1 MATDPKRLEMA
12 IEVARKAGV
21 EVDAIE
27 RAAVSLVQA
36 KEVAKANLAT
46 ETVAAAAEQSTAAAV
61 EAAVEAGPAAEAD
74 QVSVA
79 DSTSS
84 TVEEASAVAEIVSK
98 GSVPDCGAI
107 VVHWLGAASQAL
119 CGGGVNY
126 AAEAEKWHHRHVL
139 VKPKV
144 NRAKPKPRNAN

>member
-1 MATDPKRLEMA
+1 VATTE
-12 IEVARKAGV
+12 AGP
-21 EVDAIE
+21 
-27 RAAVSLVQA
+27 
-36 KEVAKANLAT
+36 
-46 ETVAAAAEQSTAAAV
+46 
-61 EAAVEAGPAAEAD
+61 AVEAGLAVEAD

-84 TVEEASAVAEIVSK
+84 TAEEAGAVAEMVSK
-98 GSVPDCGAI
+98 GPVPDCGAI
-107 VVHWLGAASQAL
+107 VVHWLGVAGQAL

-144 NRAKPKPRNAN
+144 NRAKLKPRSAN